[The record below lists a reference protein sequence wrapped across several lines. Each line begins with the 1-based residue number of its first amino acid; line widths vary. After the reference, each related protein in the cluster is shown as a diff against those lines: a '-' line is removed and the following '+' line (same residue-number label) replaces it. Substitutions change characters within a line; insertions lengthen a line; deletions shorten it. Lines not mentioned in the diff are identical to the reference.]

1 MKKNA
6 LLIHISSAITVIVV
20 MLFAVGSV
28 YALPIA
34 TPTPDANAA
43 PTSTPTPQP
52 NSRTQPPT
60 NTPVPQQP
68 VPTHISSANC
78 DVCGYCNGMTP
89 DQIPDRWA
97 SCQQCVYSGFGENVN
112 PTDNKTIQGTVEGIP
127 TPDLYH
133 IYTDFGCL
141 STEPGEFASQ
151 IANFFF
157 SIVGGIAFLFF
168 IYGSVLIATA
178 RSDPG
183 RLQQGKRVIIG
194 AIVGLLFALFSVF
207 IIRLVGS
214 GIGLPVFGG

>member
-1 MKKNA
+1 MNRNA
-6 LLIHISSAITVIVV
+6 LLVHIASTVSVMAI
-20 MLFAVGSV
+20 MLMVSGSV

-34 TPTPDANAA
+34 TPTPNANAA
-43 PTSTPTPQP
+43 PTNTPTPAP
-52 NSRTQPPT
+52 NTRTQPT

-68 VPTHISSANC
+68 VPTHISTANC
-78 DVCGYCNGMTP
+78 DVCGYCNGMTA
-89 DQIPDRWA
+89 DQIPDRWS
-97 SCQQCVYSGFGENVN
+97 SCQQCVYSGFGENIA

-141 STEPGEFASQ
+141 STEPGEFAQQ

-183 RLQQGKRVIIG
+183 RLQQGKRVIVG
-194 AIVGLLFALFSVF
+194 AIAGLLFALFSVF